1 MDYVSGV
8 DREQQVLFPE
18 VLDEYVGAE
27 NQVRF
32 IEAFVSQLDLAALG
46 FAHTTP
52 PVTGRPPYHPGDLL
66 RLYIYGYLHK
76 IRSSRKLERETH
88 RNVELLWLLRKL
100 QPDHKTIAEF
110 RRTNPQALKRVCR
123 EFTVLCKRLDLFA
136 GELIAIDGSKFRAAN
151 SKARNY
157 TRKDLRRLLK
167 TIDGKIGRYLGELD
181 TQDATEAAV
190 ASPSRPDLQQRI
202 ATLQERQA
210 EYHGLLADL
219 DEADQEQ
226 VSLTDP
232 DSRRM
237 KSGLRTEVSYNVQT
251 AVEAKHK
258 LIVAHDVTNDGTDRD
273 QLSPMV
279 QAAQDVL
286 EAKALT
292 VVADRG
298 YYNGPE
304 IKACADTGV
313 TPLVPKP
320 QTSGN
325 RKRGLFTKDDFTY
338 EASRDGYRC
347 PAGAV
352 LTYRSTTVKGGRRYH
367 HYRTPACRGCT
378 LRARCTRNKQGRRI
392 VRWEHEGV
400 LDEMARRLATRPEV
414 MRERAAL
421 AEHPFGTMK
430 RWMDQGYFL
439 LRGLEKV
446 QAEFSLTVL
455 AYNLKRVIRIVG
467 VPQLLAAVA

>member
-8 DREQQVLFPE
+8 DRAQQVLFPE
-18 VLDEYVGAE
+18 VLDEYVGE
-27 NQVRF
+27 DNQVRV
-32 IEAFVSQLDLAALG
+32 IDAFVGSLDLQELG
-46 FAHTTP
+46 FERASP
-52 PVTGRPPYHPGDLL
+52 PVTGRPPYHPGALL
-66 RLYIYGYLHK
+66 RLYLYGYLHK

-110 RRTNPQALKRVCR
+110 RRANPRALRRVCR

-151 SKARNY
+151 STARNY
-157 TRKDLRRLLK
+157 TRKDVKRLLRA
-167 TIDGKIGRYLGELD
+167 IDRKIGSYLGELD
-181 TQDATEAAV
+181 AQDATEATV
-190 ASPSRPDLQQRI
+190 ASPPGRSDLQQRI
-202 ATLQERQA
+202 ATLQEQQA
-210 EYHGLLADL
+210 EYHRLLTEL
-219 DEADQEQ
+219 DETGARQ

-237 KSGLRTEVSYNVQT
+237 KRGQGTAVSYNVQT

-258 LIVAHDVTNDGTDRD
+258 LIVAEDVTNEGTDRH

-279 QAAQDVL
+279 QAAQEVL
-286 EAKALT
+286 HADALT

-304 IKACADTGV
+304 IQACVDTGV

-325 RKRGLFTKDDFTY
+325 RKRGLFTKADFRY
-338 EASRDGYRC
+338 DRVRDCYHC
-347 PAGAV
+347 PAGAT
-352 LTYRSTTVKGGRRYH
+352 LTNRSAPGQPYH
-367 HYRTPACRGCT
+367 RYRTPACGGCA
-378 LRARCTRNKQGRRI
+378 LNARCTRNKQGRCLE
-392 VRWEHEGV
+392 RWEHEGV
-400 LDEMARRLATRPEV
+400 LEEMARGLARRPDV
-414 MRERAAL
+414 MRQRALL

-430 RWMDQGYFL
+430 RGMDQGYFL

-446 QAEFSLTVL
+446 KAEFSLTVL
-455 AYNLKRVIRIVG
+455 AYNLKRVMRIVG
-467 VPQLLAAVA
+467 VPQLLAALA

>member
-18 VLDEYVGAE
+18 VLDEYVGEE

-32 IEAFVSQLDLAALG
+32 IDAFVRQLDLAVLG
-46 FAHTTP
+46 FAHATP

-76 IRSSRKLERETH
+76 IRSSRKLEREAH

-110 RRTNPQALKRVCR
+110 RRTNPQAVRRVCR

-157 TRKDLRRLLK
+157 TRKDVRRLLK
-167 TIDGKIGRYLGELD
+167 AIDRRIGRYLGELD
-181 TQDATEAAV
+181 TQDGTEAAV
-190 ASPSRPDLQQRI
+190 ASPSGPALQQRI
-202 ATLQERQA
+202 ATLQAQQA
-210 EYHGLLADL
+210 EYQRLLTDL
-219 DEADQEQ
+219 EETGERQ

-237 KSGLRTEVSYNVQT
+237 QSGRRTEVSYNVQT
-251 AVEAKHK
+251 AVDAKHK
-258 LIVAHDVTNDGTDRD
+258 LIVAEDVTNEGTDRH

-279 QAAQDVL
+279 QAAQEVL
-286 EAKALT
+286 HADALT

-298 YYNGPE
+298 YYNGPQ

-325 RKRGLFTKDDFTY
+325 RKLGLFTKEDFTY
-338 EASRDGYRC
+338 EASRDCYRC

-352 LTYRSTTVKGGRRYH
+352 LTYRSTTVEGDRRYH
-367 HYRTPACRGCT
+367 HYRTPTCRGCA
-378 LRARCTRNKQGRRI
+378 LRARCTRNTQGRRI
-392 VRWEHEGV
+392 ERWEHEGL
-400 LDEMARRLATRPEV
+400 LDEMARDLTRRPDV
-414 MRERAAL
+414 MRQRAL
-421 AEHPFGTMK
+421 LSEHPFGTMK
-430 RWMDQGYFL
+430 RGMDQGYFL

-446 QAEFSLTVL
+446 KAEFSLTVL
-455 AYNLKRVIRIVG
+455 AYNLKRVMRIVG

>member
-1 MDYVSGV
+1 MDHISGV
-8 DREQQVLFPE
+8 DREQQVLLPD
-18 VLDEYVGAE
+18 VLDEYVGQE

-32 IEAFVSQLDLAALG
+32 IDAFVSRLDLEVLG
-46 FAHTTP
+46 FAHATP
-52 PVTGRPPYHPGDLL
+52 PVAGRPPYHPGDML

-110 RRTNPQALKRVCR
+110 RRTNPKALRRVCR
-123 EFTVLCKRLDLFA
+123 EFTMLCKRLDLFA

-157 TRKDLRRLLK
+157 TRKDVRRLLRA
-167 TIDGKIGRYLGELD
+167 IDRKIGRYLGELD

-202 ATLQERQA
+202 ATLQEQQA
-210 EYHGLLADL
+210 EYQRLLTDL
-219 DEADQEQ
+219 DDTGERQ

-251 AVEAKHK
+251 AVDAKHK
-258 LIVAHDVTNDGTDRD
+258 LIVAEDVTNEGTDHH

-279 QAAQDVL
+279 QAAQEVL
-286 EAKALT
+286 HAETLT

-304 IKACADTGV
+304 IKAFVDTGV
-313 TPLVPKP
+313 TPFVPKP

-325 RKRGLFTKDDFTY
+325 RKRGLFTKEDFRY
-338 EASRDGYRC
+338 DGARDCYHC
-347 PAGAV
+347 PAGAT
-352 LTYRSTTVKGGRRYH
+352 LTNRSAPGRRYRC
-367 HYRTPACRGCT
+367 YRTPACGGCA
-378 LRARCTRNKQGRRI
+378 LNARCTRNKQGRCLE
-392 VRWEHEGV
+392 RWEHEGV
-400 LDEMARRLATRPEV
+400 LEEMARGLARRPDV
-414 MRERAAL
+414 IRQRARL

-430 RWMDQGYFL
+430 RGMDQGYFL

-446 QAEFSLTVL
+446 KAEFSLTVL

>member
-1 MDYVSGV
+1 MDYVSGT

-18 VLDEYVGAE
+18 VLDEYVGEE

-32 IEAFVSQLDLAALG
+32 IDVFVDSLDLQGLG
-46 FAHTTP
+46 FGRSSP
-52 PVTGRPPYHPGDLL
+52 PLTGRPPYDPGDLL

-110 RRTNPQALKRVCR
+110 RRANPKALRRVCR
-123 EFTVLCKRLDLFA
+123 EFTMLCKRLNLFA

-157 TRKDLRRLLK
+157 KGKDLRRLVRA
-167 TIDGKIGRYLGELD
+167 IDGKIERYLGELD
-181 TQDATEAAV
+181 TRDDTEAAV
-190 ASPSRPDLQQRI
+190 ASPSDPDVAKRI
-202 ATLQERQA
+202 ASWREQQA
-210 EYHGLLADL
+210 EYQRLLNEL
-219 DEADQEQ
+219 EEGGEEQ

-237 KSGLRTEVSYNVQT
+237 KSGMRMEVSYNVQT

-258 LIVAHDVTNDGTDRD
+258 LIVAHDVTNEGTDQN
-273 QLSPMV
+273 QLSSMV
-279 QAAQDVL
+279 QGAQAVL
-286 EAKALT
+286 HAKGLT
-292 VVADRG
+292 AVADRG

-304 IKACADTGV
+304 IKACVDIKV

-325 RKRGLFTKDDFTY
+325 RKLGLFTKEDFRY
-338 EASRDGYRC
+338 DGERDCYHC
-347 PAGAV
+347 PAGAT
-352 LTYRSTTVKGGRRYH
+352 LTNRSAPGRRNH
-367 HYRTPACRGCT
+367 SYRTPACGGCA
-378 LRARCTRNKQGRRI
+378 LRARCTRNKQGRSL
-392 VRWEHEGV
+392 VRWKHEGV
-400 LDEMARRLATRPEV
+400 LDEMARSLARRPEV
-414 MRERAAL
+414 VRQRACL

-430 RWMDQGYFL
+430 RGMDQGYFL

-446 QAEFSLTVL
+446 KAEFSLTVL

-467 VPQLLAAVA
+467 VPKLVAALA

>member
-18 VLDEYVGAE
+18 VLDEYVGEE

-32 IEAFVSQLDLAALG
+32 IDAFVSQLDLEVLG
-46 FAHTTP
+46 FAHATA

-110 RRTNPQALKRVCR
+110 RRTNPKALKRVCR

-136 GELIAIDGSKFRAAN
+136 GELIAIDGSKFRAVN

-167 TIDGKIGRYLGELD
+167 AIDRKIGRYLGELD

-190 ASPSRPDLQQRI
+190 ASPSRPDLQQQI

-210 EYHGLLADL
+210 EYQGLLTDL

-226 VSLTDP
+226 VSLTDS

-237 KSGLRTEVSYNVQT
+237 KSGPRTEVSYNVQT

-258 LIVAHDVTNDGTDRD
+258 LIVAHDVTNDGTDHH

-279 QAAQDVL
+279 QAAQEVL
-286 EAKALT
+286 QAETLT

-298 YYNGPE
+298 YYNGSE
-304 IKACADTGV
+304 IKACVDAGV
-313 TPLVPKP
+313 TPLVPKA

-325 RKRGLFTKDDFTY
+325 RKRGLFTKDAFRYDR
-338 EASRDGYRC
+338 ARDCYHC
-347 PAGAV
+347 PAGAT
-352 LTYRSTTVKGGRRYH
+352 LTNRSAPGGRYH
-367 HYRTPACRGCT
+367 RYRTPACGGCA
-378 LRARCTRNKQGRRI
+378 LKAQCTRNKQGRCLE
-392 VRWEHEGV
+392 RWEHEGV
-400 LDEMARRLATRPEV
+400 LDAMARGLARRPDTV
-414 MRERAAL
+414 RHRACL

-430 RWMDQGYFL
+430 RGMDQGYFL

-446 QAEFSLTVL
+446 KAEFSLTVL
-455 AYNLKRVIRIVG
+455 AYNLKRVTRIVG
-467 VPQLLAAVA
+467 VPRLLAAVA

>member
-18 VLDEYVGAE
+18 VLDEYVGEE

-32 IEAFVSQLDLAALG
+32 IDAFVSQLDLEALG
-46 FAHTTP
+46 FAHATP

-76 IRSSRKLERETH
+76 MRSSRKLESETH

-110 RRTNPQALKRVCR
+110 RRTNPKAVRRVCR

-157 TRKDLRRLLK
+157 TRKDLRRLLRA
-167 TIDGKIGRYLGELD
+167 IDRKIGRYLGELD

-190 ASPSRPDLQQRI
+190 ASPSCPELQQRI

-210 EYHGLLADL
+210 EYQGLLTDL

-251 AVEAKHK
+251 AVDAKHK
-258 LIVAHDVTNDGTDRD
+258 LIVAEDVTNEGTDHH
-273 QLSPMV
+273 QLSSMA

-298 YYNGPE
+298 YYDGPQ

-320 QTSGN
+320 RTSGN
-325 RKRGLFTKDDFTY
+325 RKRGLFTKEDFRY
-338 EASRDGYRC
+338 DRARDCYHC
-347 PAGAV
+347 PAGAT
-352 LTYRSTTVKGGRRYH
+352 LTNRSAPGRRYH
-367 HYRTPACRGCT
+367 SYRTAACGRCV
-378 LRARCTRNKQGRRI
+378 LRARCTRNKQGRCL
-392 VRWEHEGV
+392 VRWKHEGV
-400 LDEMARRLATRPEV
+400 LDEMARGLTRRPEV
-414 MRERAAL
+414 MRQRAL
-421 AEHPFGTMK
+421 LSEHPFGTMK
-430 RWMDQGYFL
+430 RGMDQGYFL

-446 QAEFSLTVL
+446 KAEFSLTVL

>member
-27 NQVRF
+27 NQVRV
-32 IEAFVSQLDLAALG
+32 IDAFVGSLDLQGLG
-46 FAHTTP
+46 FRQATP

-66 RLYIYGYLHK
+66 RLYLYGYLHK

-110 RRTNPQALKRVCR
+110 RRTHPQALRRVCR

-136 GELIAIDGSKFRAAN
+136 GELVAIDGSKFRAAN

-157 TRKDLRRLLK
+157 TRKDVKRLLRA
-167 TIDGKIGRYLGELD
+167 IDRKIGGYLGELD

-190 ASPSRPDLQQRI
+190 ASPSRPALQQRI
-202 ATLQERQA
+202 ATLHEQQA
-210 EYHGLLADL
+210 EYHRWLTEL
-219 DEADQEQ
+219 DETGQRQ
-226 VSLTDP
+226 VSRTDP

-237 KSGLRTEVSYNVQT
+237 QSGRRTEVSYNVQT
-251 AVEAKHK
+251 AVDSKHK
-258 LIVAHDVTNDGTDRD
+258 LIVAEDVTNEGTDRHM
-273 QLSPMV
+273 LSPMA
-279 QAAQDVL
+279 QAAQGVL
-286 EAKALT
+286 EAEGLT

-304 IKACADTGV
+304 IKRCVDAGI

-320 QTSGN
+320 RTSGN
-325 RKRGLFTKDDFTY
+325 RQRGLFTKEDFRY
-338 EASRDGYRC
+338 DRARDWYHC
-347 PAGAV
+347 PAGAT
-352 LTYRSTTVKGGRRYH
+352 LTNRSAPGRRYRC
-367 HYRTPACRGCT
+367 YRTPACGGCA
-378 LRARCTRNKQGRRI
+378 LQARCTRNKQGRCL
-392 VRWEHEGV
+392 VRWAHEGV
-400 LDEMARRLATRPEV
+400 LDEMARGLASRPDV
-414 MRERAAL
+414 VRHRAVL

-430 RWMDQGYFL
+430 RGMDQGYFL

-446 QAEFSLTVL
+446 KAEFSLTVL
-455 AYNLKRVIRIVG
+455 AYNLKRVIQIVG
-467 VPQLLAAVA
+467 VPQLLAALG

>member
-8 DREQQVLFPE
+8 DRAQQVLFPE
-18 VLDEYVGAE
+18 VLDEYVGE
-27 NQVRF
+27 DNQVRF
-32 IEAFVSQLDLAALG
+32 IDGFVGSLDLQGLG
-46 FAHTTP
+46 FGRASP

-110 RRTNPQALKRVCR
+110 RRANPRALRRVCR

-151 SKARNY
+151 GKARNY
-157 TRKDLRRLLK
+157 TRKDLQHLVRA
-167 TIDGKIGRYLGELD
+167 IDKKIRGYLGVLD

-190 ASPSRPDLQQRI
+190 ASPSGADVQKRL
-202 ATLQERQA
+202 ASLQERQA
-210 EYHGLLADL
+210 DYQRLLREL
-219 DEADQEQ
+219 DEVGAEQ

-237 KSGLRTEVSYNVQT
+237 KSGQGTAVSYNVQT

-258 LIVAHDVTNDGTDRD
+258 LIVAHDVTNAGTDRH

-279 QAAQDVL
+279 QAAQEVL
-286 EAKALT
+286 AAEELT

-298 YYNGPE
+298 YYDGPE
-304 IKACADTGV
+304 IKACVDTGV

-320 QTSGN
+320 LTSGN
-325 RKRGLFTKDDFTY
+325 RKRGLFTKEDFRY
-338 EASRDGYRC
+338 DRARDCYYC
-347 PAGAV
+347 PAGAT
-352 LTYRSTTVKGGRRYH
+352 LTNRSAPGRPYRR
-367 HYRTPACRGCT
+367 YRTPACGGCA
-378 LRARCTRNKQGRRI
+378 LRARCTRNKQGRCLE
-392 VRWEHEGV
+392 RWEHEG
-400 LDEMARRLATRPEV
+400 LLEEMALGLTRRPDVVRQ
-414 MRERAAL
+414 RACL

-430 RWMDQGYFL
+430 RGMDQGYFL

-446 QAEFSLTVL
+446 KAEFSLTVL
-455 AYNLKRVIRIVG
+455 AYNVKRVMRIVG
-467 VPQLLAAVA
+467 MPKLLAALG

>member
-1 MDYVSGV
+1 MDYINGV

-18 VLDEYVGAE
+18 VLDEYVGEE

-32 IEAFVSQLDLAALG
+32 LDAFVRRLDLEALG
-46 FAHTTP
+46 FGRASQ
-52 PVTGRPPYHPGDLL
+52 PVSGRPPYHPGDML

-88 RNVELLWLLRKL
+88 RNVELMWLLRKL
-100 QPDHKTIAEF
+100 RPDHKTIAEF
-110 RRTNPQALKRVCR
+110 RRANPRALRRVCR

-136 GELIAIDGSKFRAAN
+136 GELVAIDGSKFRAAN

-157 TRKDLRRLLK
+157 TRKDVKRLLGA
-167 TIDGKIGRYLGELD
+167 IDRKIGRYLGELD

-190 ASPSRPDLQQRI
+190 TSPSRPELQQRI
-202 ATLQERQA
+202 ATLQEQQA
-210 EYHGLLADL
+210 AYQRLLTDL
-219 DEADQEQ
+219 DEAGQGQ

-258 LIVAHDVTNDGTDRD
+258 LIVAEDVTNEGTDQRG
-273 QLSPMV
+273 LSAMA
-279 QAAQDVL
+279 QAAQGVL
-286 EAKALT
+286 EAEALM

-298 YYNGPE
+298 YYNGPD
-304 IKACADTGV
+304 IKRCVDAGI

-320 QTSGN
+320 RTSGN
-325 RKRGLFTKDDFTY
+325 RKRGLFTKEDFWY
-338 EASRDGYRC
+338 DRERDCYHC
-347 PAGAV
+347 PAGAT
-352 LTYRSTTVKGGRRYH
+352 LTNRSAPGRRYRC
-367 HYRTPACRGCT
+367 YRTPACGGCA
-378 LRARCTRNKQGRRI
+378 LKARCTRNKQGRCL

-400 LDEMARRLATRPEV
+400 LDEMARDLTRRPDV
-414 MRERAAL
+414 VRQRALL

-430 RWMDQGYFL
+430 RGMDQGYFL

-446 QAEFSLTVL
+446 KAEFSLTVL

-467 VPQLLAAVA
+467 VPQLLAALG